1 MKVCVAMAIT
11 QLLIWVVWAG
21 VSRHPSRWKVWVVVG
36 GGGLAM
42 LLEVYDFP
50 PHQGLVDAHALWHA
64 CTIPLS
70 FLWWSFI
77 RDDAEYRTATLL
89 KKAK

>member
-1 MKVCVAMAIT
+1 MMAT
-11 QLLIWVVWAG
+11 AQLLTWAAWAG
-21 VSRHPSRWKVWVVVG
+21 VSCHPSRYKVWTVVV

-50 PHQGLVDAHALWHA
+50 PYQGLVDAHALWHA
-64 CTIPLS
+64 STIPLS

-77 RDDAEYRTATLL
+77 RDDAEYRTAVLL
-89 KKAK
+89 KKTE